1 MRKISK
7 ILVILALPFSFMFS
21 SEFNYKNTKQAID
34 CSTQALNKRM
44 QYDIFTFDGGERKIR
59 INPTLPNACMDLRK
73 HNHRK
78 FKYICSKKFFPI
90 SQWRLGRTSDNKLI
104 NKNCWVKE

>member
-7 ILVILALPFSFMFS
+7 ILAILALPFSFVFS
-21 SEFNYKNTKQAID
+21 AEFNYENID

-59 INPTLPNACMDLRK
+59 INHTLPNACMDLKK
-73 HNHRK
+73 HNHTSRK
-78 FKYICSKKFFPI
+78 FKYICSKKFYPI
-90 SQWRLGRTSDNKLI
+90 SQWRLGRTSDNKPI
-104 NKNCWVKE
+104 NKNCWIKE